1 MLQYSQEQIEERAQR
16 EMNRA
21 LDEKDMELRRLEEQ
35 RSKDEHRFREAQR
48 VRDHRRSERERYHED
63 SSSESDEQEYL
74 ANSGPVMVNAS
85 YKQIKHA
92 KELGN
97 GLGGGKS
104 YNQQRANHAISLP
117 STVSTPPD
125 HCITCGMH
133 KTECSS
139 IGPPYRDSQGQDQC
153 FLRNDLQCQVDM
165 NIVNLDKLKLA
176 ALPTIQADLVIA
188 QAAKYGC
195 LRGSNQERLKE
206 YKANF
211 VKFKETLGQAIKPNG
226 SL

>member
-1 MLQYSQEQIEERAQR
+1 
-16 EMNRA
+16 
-21 LDEKDMELRRLEEQ
+21 
-35 RSKDEHRFREAQR
+35 
-48 VRDHRRSERERYHED
+48 
-63 SSSESDEQEYL
+63 
-74 ANSGPVMVNAS
+74 
-85 YKQIKHA
+85 
-92 KELGN
+92 
-97 GLGGGKS
+97 
-104 YNQQRANHAISLP
+104 
-117 STVSTPPD
+117 
-125 HCITCGMH
+125 
-133 KTECSS
+133 
-139 IGPPYRDSQGQDQC
+139 
-153 FLRNDLQCQVDM
+153 M